1 MYSRDLGGQGLVSW
15 VESPHALNPSQRTT
29 TMQNR
34 LVHQTLNPKTRV
46 ISRAT
51 ILIIHLSGLVTSLTI
66 VLAVCLYLLLHMV
79 GLRLKLYFPEGPSA
93 QIAGF

>member
-51 ILIIHLSGLVTSLTI
+51 ILINHLSGLVTPLTTTHEPPNSQRPGRLLVI
-66 VLAVCLYLLLHMV
+66 TSAYGGAAVEAV
-79 GLRLKLYFPEGPSA
+79 FP
-93 QIAGF
+93 